1 MGPKLTFIIYSNFH
15 VSILVHV
22 NTIIY
27 VTVIRT
33 FCHIES
39 PNKKNKQKKNE
50 HLILYTSLWLNE
62 YTKHLSEWPQIAY
75 WILKKPWFE
84 L

>member
-1 MGPKLTFIIYSNFH
+1 MGPKLTFIIYSTFH

-39 PNKKNKQKKNE
+39 AKKKKNKQKNE
-50 HLILYTSLWLNE
+50 HLIHTSLWLNE
-62 YTKHLSEWPQIAY
+62 YTKHLSELMTTS
-75 WILKKPWFE
+75 ILNFKE
-84 L
+84 TMV

>member
-1 MGPKLTFIIYSNFH
+1 MGPKLTFIIYSTFH

-39 PNKKNKQKKNE
+39 AKKKINKKNE

-62 YTKHLSEWPQIAY
+62 YTKHLSE
-75 WILKKPWFE
+75 
-84 L
+84 